1 MTDLVRVAKI
11 LTGLVRAGFARAR
24 GPGRMGRLVL
34 TWAHLFQAVVRLK
47 IKEERNGPAGC
58 RLHGFKDPP
67 PPPRRCA
74 SLQKQNRVRLIDSL
88 QTPVIPSD
96 YWNGSHMTADMRV
109 ETRRSGLG
117 KAVRFVFG
125 GDGVQ
130 GRVDQPKI
138 ADEMLWRTTVAA
150 IEIAATMG
158 QRPKGGV
165 IC

>member
-1 MTDLVRVAKI
+1 MVRRV
-11 LTGLVRAGFARAR
+11 GSARGPL

-67 PPPRRCA
+67 PPPRRSA
-74 SLQKQNRVRLIDSL
+74 TL

-96 YWNGSHMTADMRV
+96 YWNGSLMTADMRV
-109 ETRRSGLG
+109 ETRRTGLG